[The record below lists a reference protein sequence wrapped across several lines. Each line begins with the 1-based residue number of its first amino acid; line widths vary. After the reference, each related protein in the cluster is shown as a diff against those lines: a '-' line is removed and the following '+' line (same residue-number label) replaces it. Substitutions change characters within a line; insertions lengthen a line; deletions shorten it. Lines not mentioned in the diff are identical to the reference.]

1 MARAAKSAIVLCW
14 DVGFTTYNSPPRE
27 DTPFDQ
33 AKKVLLMFVQ
43 RQVFAESKD
52 EIALV
57 LFGTDGTSNP
67 LATSDQY
74 QNITVHRNL
83 MIPDFDFLEDVQ
95 SGIRA
100 SDHQADFL
108 DALIVCMDLLQKQT
122 LGKKY
127 EKLHIAVFTDLN
139 SPFSSD
145 QLDVITSSMKK
156 AGITLQ
162 FFLPFALDA
171 VSMRDGGDAAERR
184 WNTSPG
190 KELTAL
196 QKEGVRMV
204 RKVMLS
210 LDEEGGLDEVFTFRE
225 SVERLSIFKKI
236 ERKPM
241 AWPCQLT
248 IGSRITINI
257 VGYKAMTEEKVKKSW
272 ISVDA
277 KTLRKEDVR
286 RETVYC
292 LNDDNETE
300 VTKEDTIQGFR
311 YGSDIIPFSQVDQEQ
326 MKYKTSGKCFSV
338 LGFTKSTQIL
348 QHYYVGRQVLKVFA
362 AKDDEHAAV
371 ALSALIHSLEEL
383 DMVAIVRYVYD
394 RRSNPQV
401 GVAFPVIKDKY
412 ECLVY
417 IQLPFME
424 DLRQFTFTSLKNNK
438 KGTSS
443 EEQLSAVDALI
454 DSMSLVVDDGEEI
467 EDLFKVSKVPNP
479 HFQRLFQ
486 CLHYKAF
493 QPDEPLPP
501 IDPYLKTMLNSPQ
514 ELAGSCLAS
523 LDQLKKLFTLQDSGK
538 KKEQKI
544 AQQIFKD
551 KDAEEL
557 DAKRA
562 QPAEDFNIVTL
573 AEGNVTTVGSLTPAK
588 DFQTLVHQKNFNFR
602 EVTKQLMERIYQF
615 LEVKNR
621 EYYMKS
627 MDCIRVCREEASKVG
642 ESQHF
647 NMLLK
652 TLKENVEAKGLQ
664 EFWELIVQEAVTL
677 ITKDEAAESTVTI
690 DEAKQFLAPEER
702 PMEESA
708 VPEGDGDVDDLLDMM

>member
-1 MARAAKSAIVLCW
+1 MAPASKSAIVLCW
-14 DVGFTTYNSPPRE
+14 DVGCTTSHSPLGG
-27 DTPFDQ
+27 DTPFEQ
-33 AKKVLLMFVQ
+33 AQKVVLMFVQ
-43 RQVFAESKD
+43 RQVFAETKD
-52 EIALV
+52 ETALV

-83 MIPDFDFLEDVQ
+83 MIPDFDFLEDIQ
-95 SGIRA
+95 NGIRA

-122 LGKKY
+122 MGKKY

-145 QLDVITSSMKK
+145 QLDVITTSMKK
-156 AGITLQ
+156 FGITLQ
-162 FFLPFALDA
+162 FFLPFPLDTTSA
-171 VSMRDGGDAAERR
+171 GAGGNGAERH
-184 WNTSPG
+184 WNVSPA
-190 KELTAL
+190 KEMTAQ

-210 LDEEGGLDEVFTFRE
+210 LNEEGGLDEVFTFRE

-272 ISVDA
+272 MSVDA

-286 RETVYC
+286 RETVHC

-300 VTKEDTIQGFR
+300 VAKEDTIQGFR

-326 MKYKTSGKCFSV
+326 MKYKTDGKCFSV
-338 LGFTKSTQIL
+338 LGFTKSAQIL
-348 QHYYVGRQVLKVFA
+348 RHYYVGRQVLQVFA
-362 AKDDEHAAV
+362 AKDDEHAAT
-371 ALSALIHSLEEL
+371 ALSALIHALEEL

-401 GVAFPVIKDKY
+401 GVALPVIKDKY
-412 ECLVY
+412 ECLIY

-438 KGTSS
+438 KGKAS
-443 EEQLSAVDALI
+443 EEQLSAVDSLI
-454 DSMSLVVDDGEEI
+454 NSMSLVVDNGEEM
-467 EDLFKVSKVPNP
+467 EDFFKVNKVPNP

-493 QPDEPLPP
+493 QPDQPLPP
-501 IDPYLKTMLNSPQ
+501 IDAHLKTMLNRPQ
-514 ELAGSCLAS
+514 ELAGPCRAS
-523 LDQLKKLFTLQDSGK
+523 LEQLKKLFTLQDSGK
-538 KKEQKI
+538 KKEQRI

-551 KDAEEL
+551 NDAEESN
-557 DAKRA
+557 AKRA
-562 QPAEDFNIVTL
+562 RSDEDFNIVTL
-573 AEGNVTTVGSLTPAK
+573 AEGNVTAVGSLTPAK
-588 DFQTLVHQKNFNFR
+588 DFQTLVHQKNSNFR
-602 EVTKQLMERIYQF
+602 EVTEQLMERVYQF
-615 LEVKNR
+615 LKVKNR

-627 MDCIRVCREEASKVG
+627 MDCIRVCRKEAVKAG
-642 ESQHF
+642 ESELF

-652 TLKENVEAKGLQ
+652 TLKENVETKGLQ
-664 EFWELIVQEAVTL
+664 DFWELIVQDAVTL
-677 ITKDEAAESTVTI
+677 ITKDEAAESSVTN
-690 DEAKQFLAPEER
+690 DDAKQFLAPEER
-702 PMEESA
+702 LMEESA
-708 VPEGDGDVDDLLDMM
+708 VPENDGDVDDLLDMM

>member
-1 MARAAKSAIVLCW
+1 MARSCKSAIVLCW
-14 DVGFTTYNSPPRE
+14 DVGCTTSNSPLGE
-27 DTPFDQ
+27 DTPFKQ
-33 AKKVLLMFVQ
+33 AQKVVLMFVQ

-52 EIALV
+52 ETALV

-74 QNITVHRNL
+74 QNITVRRNL
-83 MIPDFDFLEDVQ
+83 MIPDFGFLEDVQ
-95 SGIRA
+95 SSIRA

-122 LGKKY
+122 IGKKY

-145 QLDVITSSMKK
+145 QLDAITSSMKK
-156 AGITLQ
+156 FGITLQ
-162 FFLPFALDA
+162 FFLPFPLDA
-171 VSMRDGGDAAERR
+171 TSAGGGGDAAERH
-184 WNTSPG
+184 WNASSG
-190 KELTAL
+190 KELTAQ
-196 QKEGVRMV
+196 QKEGIRMV

-272 ISVDA
+272 MSVDA

-300 VTKEDTIQGFR
+300 VPKEDTIQGFR

-326 MKYKTSGKCFSV
+326 MKYKTDGKCFSV
-338 LGFTKSTQIL
+338 LGFTKSSQIL
-348 QHYYVGRQVLKVFA
+348 RHYYVGRQVLQVFA
-362 AKDDEHAAV
+362 AKDDEHASV
-371 ALSALIHSLEEL
+371 ALSALLHALEEL

-412 ECLVY
+412 ECLAY
-417 IQLPFME
+417 IQLPFTE

-438 KGTSS
+438 KGTVS

-454 DSMSLVVDDGEEI
+454 NSMSLVVDDGEEM
-467 EDLFKVSKVPNP
+467 EDLFKVSRVPNP

-486 CLHYKAF
+486 GLHYKAF
-493 QPDEPLPP
+493 QPDKPLPP
-501 IDPYLKTMLNSPQ
+501 IDSHLMNMLNRPK
-514 ELAGSCLAS
+514 ELAGSCQAS
-523 LDQLKKLFTLQDSGK
+523 LEQLKKLFTLQDSGK

-551 KDAEEL
+551 NEVEEL
-557 DAKRA
+557 GAKRA
-562 QPAEDFNIVTL
+562 RSDEDFNIVTL

-588 DFQTLVHQKNFNFR
+588 DFQALLHQKNSTFR
-602 EVTKQLMERIYQF
+602 EATKQLMERVYQF

-627 MDCIRVCREEASKVG
+627 MNCIKVCREEAGKAG
-642 ESQHF
+642 ESELF

-664 EFWELIVQEAVTL
+664 DFWELIVQDTVTL
-677 ITKDEAAESTVTI
+677 ISKDEAAESTVTI

-702 PMEESA
+702 TMEEAA
-708 VPEGDGDVDDLLDMM
+708 VPEDDGDVDDLLDMM